1 MRLKRPA
8 LDPEAVVFEFPEP
21 LSLPAVQYGVTTELQ
36 LSRRRE
42 AGGEQE
48 AMGDR
53 NGFKI
58 EKNNLW
64 AGFGIDRHFGDIEFD
79 IVSRRKRKRRR

>member
-42 AGGEQE
+42 AGG
-48 AMGDR
+48 D
-53 NGFKI
+53 
-58 EKNNLW
+58 
-64 AGFGIDRHFGDIEFD
+64 
-79 IVSRRKRKRRR
+79 